1 VNTRAIFG
9 ETGWLGRAMTS
20 AVSIGVLATA
30 RPDPRWVWVVL
41 GAGLVAFL
49 AGTVLMNYQP
59 YWALGFLAYAS
70 IGSALVTGVSG
81 SNALVLVLVP
91 LTDVAV
97 MAHPWRNRPIIA
109 VGISCA
115 GAVAVSAWWWDRS
128 TSWYLTQLMWIAILV
143 AFGLNRRQYEVQARQ
158 TAQLLEQ
165 TQLAQQEHARAAA
178 LDERGRIARD
188 LHDVLAHSLG
198 ALTVQLEVAEALL
211 ADRNDTAGALDRIRR
226 SRRLAVQGLV
236 EARSA
241 VAALRS
247 DELPA
252 LPEAL
257 AALAEQHGKDHQV
270 KVTTTT
276 SGTPRPIPSGVT
288 VALLGATRESLT
300 NAGKHAPAQPI
311 QVHLTYD
318 DCLRL
323 AIRNPLTREQD
334 PIPRPA
340 TPTENPAGSPR
351 GPGTTTAAPAG
362 PTGDPARPANVPAG
376 PAGDPGNTTAAPAG
390 PTGDPARPT
399 DGPAGPAADPGNTTV
414 HPAGPTGGP
423 ARPAGDPGNTTAGP
437 PEPAGGPARPA
448 GDPAGPVGGPGSSA
462 GHGARFPE
470 GWERGGLVGGE
481 LEGGPNGHGFGLAGM
496 RERLALVGGSLEAGP
511 AGDSWLVVAE
521 VADA

>member
-1 VNTRAIFG
+1 MNTRAIFG

-30 RPDPRWVWVVL
+30 RPERQWVWVVL
-41 GAGLVAFL
+41 AAGLAAFL
-49 AGTVLMNYQP
+49 AGTFLMNWRP

-70 IGSALVTGVSG
+70 ISAAFVTGVSG

-109 VGISCA
+109 VGLSCA

-165 TQLAQQEHARAAA
+165 TQLAQHEHARAAA

-198 ALTVQLEVAEALL
+198 ALTVQLELAEALL
-211 ADRNDTAGALDRIRR
+211 ADRNDTAGALDRVRR

-247 DELPA
+247 DEAPA

-257 AALAEQHGKDHQV
+257 TAQADQHEKDHQA
-270 KVTTTT
+270 KVTVTT
-276 SGTPRPIPSGVT
+276 SGTPRPIASGIT
-288 VALLGATRESLT
+288 VALLGAAREALT
-300 NAGKHAPAQPI
+300 NAGKHAPTQPI
-311 QVHLTYD
+311 YIQLTYAD
-318 DCLRL
+318 TLRL
-323 AIRNPLTREQD
+323 TIHNPL
-334 PIPRPA
+334 
-340 TPTENPAGSPR
+340 
-351 GPGTTTAAPAG
+351 
-362 PTGDPARPANVPAG
+362 
-376 PAGDPGNTTAAPAG
+376 
-390 PTGDPARPT
+390 
-399 DGPAGPAADPGNTTV
+399 AADQLHPPGQ
-414 HPAGPTGGP
+414 
-423 ARPAGDPGNTTAGP
+423 
-437 PEPAGGPARPA
+437 
-448 GDPAGPVGGPGSSA
+448 
-462 GHGARFPE
+462 
-470 GWERGGLVGGE
+470 
-481 LEGGPNGHGFGLAGM
+481 GFGLAGM

-511 AGDSWLVVAE
+511 DDDGWLVIAE